1 MHAFEDYRLGID
13 DDEIDI
19 DSAAEQHSAAVLMT
33 QQSNRSINIISREL
47 DPAVYNVP
55 EYAEVLKNMLLAN
68 RRARV
73 RIIVF
78 ESQLIARRGHVL
90 LELAGNLPSFIEFR
104 TPGREYQQFNESL
117 FVADTSGFIYRTNAT
132 RYDGNLNFN
141 DKRKSK
147 TFMDV
152 FEEMWGRSAPDT
164 NLRKLTL

>member
-1 MHAFEDYRLGID
+1 MHAFEQYRLGID
-13 DDEIDI
+13 DDEVEIDTA
-19 DSAAEQHSAAVLMT
+19 DGQRSAAVLMT
-33 QQSNRSINIISREL
+33 QQAVRSIDIISREL

-55 EYAEVLKNMLLAN
+55 EYAEVLKNMLLNN

-104 TPGREYQQFNESL
+104 TPGKEYQQFNESL
-117 FVADTSGFIYRTNAT
+117 FVADVTGYIYRTSAT

-141 DKRKSK
+141 SKRKSK
-147 TFMDV
+147 TFIDV
-152 FEEMWGRSAPDT
+152 FEEMWGRSAPDS

>member
-1 MHAFEDYRLGID
+1 MHAFEEHRLGID

-19 DSAAEQHSAAVLMT
+19 DTAGEQRSAACLMT
-33 QQSNRSINIISREL
+33 QQASRSIDIISREL
-47 DPAVYNVP
+47 DPAVYSVP
-55 EYAEVLKNMLLAN
+55 EYHEILKNMLLAN

-78 ESQLIARRGHVL
+78 ESQLIARRGHLL

-117 FVADTSGFIYRTNAT
+117 FVADATGFIYRNSAT

-152 FEEMWGRSAPDT
+152 FEEMWARSAPDS
-164 NLRKLTL
+164 NLRKLSL